1 MIYKYDDIV
10 KTIKGKFMF
19 SILGSNHVGKMI
31 TVHGLNSP
39 GNCFGGRID
48 KVREDTIIY
57 KREFIEDGKRKYAS
71 SCITAEGIG
80 GAPDCKICIYDPMT
94 SEYTAYR
101 SDEFVH
107 SMKSKIEFNTDIL
120 RPGAKFFVECPRG
133 TSIFEVLGCGRHCLR
148 IKECGLLEGI
158 RIFVLGELGDISYD
172 VDELKGFTF
181 KTIDELK
188 PFDLCRRGFSG
199 YKLSINAICK
209 IKDILDAE
217 EIIVDE

>member
-19 SILGSNHVGKMI
+19 SILGGNHVGKMI
-31 TVHGLNSP
+31 TVCGLNSP

-48 KVREDTIIY
+48 KVCEDTIIY
-57 KREFIEDGKRKYAS
+57 AREFIEDGRRKYTS

-80 GAPDCKICIYDPMT
+80 TTPDCKICIYDPIT
-94 SEYTAYR
+94 GEYVVYR

-120 RPGAKFFVECPRG
+120 IPGSKFFVECPRG

-148 IKECGLLEGI
+148 IKECSMLEGT
-158 RIFVLGELGDISYD
+158 RIFVLGELGDVSYD
-172 VDELKGFTF
+172 ANELKGFTF
-181 KTIDELK
+181 KTMDELK
-188 PFDLCRRGFSG
+188 PFDLFRRGFCG
-199 YKLSINAICK
+199 YKLSAGTIC
-209 IKDILDAE
+209 DIRDIIDE
-217 EIIVDE
+217 KEIIVDE